1 MRDSLDALEE
11 SVEALQ
17 SRAGAGTAIVGSVP
31 VETS

>member
-1 MRDSLDALEE
+1 MRDRLDALEE

-17 SRAGAGTAIVGSVP
+17 SRAGTGTAIVGSVP